1 MRSAK
6 QNGQANSLVRFCIL
20 TLNNR
25 DLNESVKKT
34 TRCGASRRLRHEPRL
49 AKMSAREEK
58 KKASGFRLTKN
69 GAVVE
74 ITLGNVNGKKNRE
87 HL

>member
-1 MRSAK
+1 MHGGEIRA
-6 QNGQANSLVRFCIL
+6 R
-20 TLNNR
+20 
-25 DLNESVKKT
+25 NE
-34 TRCGASRRLRHEPRL
+34 
-49 AKMSAREEK
+49 
-58 KKASGFRLTKN
+58 N

>member
-1 MRSAK
+1 MLR
-6 QNGQANSLVRFCIL
+6 
-20 TLNNR
+20 NR
-25 DLNESVKKT
+25 DFA
-34 TRCGASRRLRHEPRL
+34 RRGASCRLRREPRL
-49 AKMSAREEK
+49 VNLPANEEK

>member
-6 QNGQANSLVRFCIL
+6 QNGQANSLVRFCFT

-25 DLNESVKKT
+25 DFA
-34 TRCGASRRLRHEPRL
+34 RHGASCRLRREHRL

-58 KKASGFRLTKN
+58 KKANGFRLTKN
-69 GAVVE
+69 GAVVQ

>member
-1 MRSAK
+1 ML
-6 QNGQANSLVRFCIL
+6 Q
-20 TLNNR
+20 NR
-25 DLNESVKKT
+25 DFA
-34 TRCGASRRLRHEPRL
+34 RHGASRRLRREPRL

-58 KKASGFRLTKN
+58 KKANGFRLTKN
-69 GAVVE
+69 GAVVQ

>member
-1 MRSAK
+1 ML
-6 QNGQANSLVRFCIL
+6 Q
-20 TLNNR
+20 NR
-25 DLNESVKKT
+25 DFA
-34 TRCGASRRLRHEPRL
+34 RHGASCRLRREHRL

>member
-1 MRSAK
+1 MLR
-6 QNGQANSLVRFCIL
+6 
-20 TLNNR
+20 NR
-25 DLNESVKKT
+25 DFA
-34 TRCGASRRLRHEPRL
+34 RHGASCRLRREPRL

-69 GAVVE
+69 GAVVQ

-87 HL
+87 HLLEAKTTPYGHTATN

>member
-1 MRSAK
+1 MLR
-6 QNGQANSLVRFCIL
+6 
-20 TLNNR
+20 NR
-25 DLNESVKKT
+25 DFA
-34 TRCGASRRLRHEPRL
+34 RRGASCRLRRELRL

-58 KKASGFRLTKN
+58 KKTSGFRLTKN

>member
-1 MRSAK
+1 
-6 QNGQANSLVRFCIL
+6 
-20 TLNNR
+20 
-25 DLNESVKKT
+25 
-34 TRCGASRRLRHEPRL
+34 
-49 AKMSAREEK
+49 MSASEEK
-58 KKASGFRLTKN
+58 KKANGFRLTKN

>member
-1 MRSAK
+1 MLR
-6 QNGQANSLVRFCIL
+6 
-20 TLNNR
+20 NR
-25 DLNESVKKT
+25 DFA
-34 TRCGASRRLRHEPRL
+34 RCGASRRLRREPRL
-49 AKMSAREEK
+49 AKMSASEEK